1 MRMKKG
7 KVTVAA
13 VQMCCSRSREEN
25 LDRAEELVR
34 EAAAK
39 GAQVILLPELFETW
53 YFCQERNYDSYRLA
67 LPLEENPG
75 VMRLRRTA
83 AELKAVLP
91 VSFFERESMKLFSPT
106 STLVSG
112 FMMRPPVPSPLP

>member
-83 AELKAVLP
+83 AELKAVIVRCLRAI
-91 VSFFERESMKLFSPT
+91 FHHDKC
-106 STLVSG
+106 
-112 FMMRPPVPSPLP
+112 